1 MPTPV
6 AILPHIHDLVNGF
19 TTERSV
25 ARPARSLRLREWFED
40 HQRVVTEGMLL
51 YAR

>member
-25 ARPARSLRLREWFED
+25 TRPARSLRLRERFED